1 MMTPLLAKTVNHWHS
16 VEDVLSIPHSEIEYQ
31 RMLSLLD
38 ELLNIVGDNETHILA
53 GLLETLSTLI
63 EVYEEEHYPVADA
76 PAHEV
81 LRFLMEEHDLTANDL
96 PEIANQED
104 ILNILIGQVQLNVI
118 QIKNLSKRFHVS
130 PVVFL

>member
-38 ELLNIVGDNETHILA
+38 ELLNIVGDNEAHILA

-76 PAHEV
+76 PAYEV
-81 LRFLMEEHDLTANDL
+81 LRFLMEEHDLTADDL

-104 ILNILIGQVQLNVI
+104 ILKILIGQLQLNVI
-118 QIKNLSKRFHVS
+118 QIKSLSQRFHVS
-130 PVVFL
+130 PAVFL